1 MSATATPTKTTTA
14 LEASGIVLDSFS
26 KTSTRSLRAVDRC
39 DNCSSAAAT
48 VRAVKNGQELVFCT
62 HHAKKSVPS
71 MVSQGWLI
79 DDQS

>member
-39 DNCSSAAAT
+39 DSCSSAAAT